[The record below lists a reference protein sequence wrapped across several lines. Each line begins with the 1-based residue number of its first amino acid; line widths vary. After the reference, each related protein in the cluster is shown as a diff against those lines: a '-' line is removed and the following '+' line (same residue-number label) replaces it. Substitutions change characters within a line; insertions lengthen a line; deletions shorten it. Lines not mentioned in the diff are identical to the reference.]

1 MENSAFATR
10 SLSAQESRVVLSLIE
25 HGRRAVERQEV
36 IDRLDVG
43 PNAADHV
50 IRSLCRKG
58 WFERASW
65 GRYLLI
71 PPETGPDA
79 IGESNVL
86 ALASQIAIPYYFGYS
101 TAAKYLGLTTQY
113 RHIVRVVSPVRRR
126 NRRILNSEIRLVN
139 PVRRK
144 FFGFGPIDVF
154 GYKVMMSDRE
164 KTAIDC
170 IDRPRLAGGEGEVAL
185 IFAVACRSIDWQK
198 SIKYLEKMESKTLAR
213 RVGWLTEHVG
223 AELPDDVRERLRTL
237 AGGDGTSFFG
247 PKQQKNSVIGY
258 LKKWKLF
265 VNVSKSELQE
275 SIGIGHPTKFKQKMR
290 NVDKTRVLSGK
301 RFCDAPRAAAD
312 AVTGDMNGRA
322 RASAARNR

>member
-1 MENSAFATR
+1 MNNSEFATR
-10 SLSAQESRVVLSLIE
+10 SLSSQESRVVLGLIE
-25 HGRRAVERQEV
+25 HGRKVVERQEV

-71 PPETGPDA
+71 PPEMGPDPV
-79 IGESNVL
+79 GDSNVL
-86 ALASQIAIPYYFGYS
+86 ALASQIANPYYFGYC

-113 RHIVRVVSPVRRR
+113 RHIVRIVSPARRR

-154 GYKVMMSDRE
+154 GYQVMMSDRE

-170 IDRPRLAGGEGEVAL
+170 IDRPRLVGGEGEAAM
-185 IFAVACRSIDWQK
+185 IFAAACRRIDWKK
-198 SIKYLEKMESKTLAR
+198 SLKYLEEMESKTLAR
-213 RVGWLTEHVG
+213 RFGWLAEHVG
-223 AELPDDVRERLRTL
+223 AELPDDIYERLRKL
-237 AGGDGTSFFG
+237 AGGGGTSFFG
-247 PKQQKNSVIGY
+247 RKQRKNSDIGY
-258 LKKWKLF
+258 MKKWKLCI
-265 VNVSKSELQE
+265 NVGEKALQE
-275 SIGIGHPTKFKQKMR
+275 SVGLGRAMKLKRKNQ
-290 NVDKTRVLSGK
+290 NVDK
-301 RFCDAPRAAAD
+301 A
-312 AVTGDMNGRA
+312 
-322 RASAARNR
+322 